1 LTGTADREAERRALD
16 DKLTWAGDYCKHCF
30 LCINICPVKNLRF
43 ENDEMVSEGK
53 CIQCELCQK
62 YCPDFTIEVKPKE
75 RKPKPADKTEKPVS
89 EVKAADKGAVK
100 RARSKA
106 AVDTAEQKAEP
117 AARSKAAV
125 KNEGQGTAEKAAA
138 GPKAKPKAVS
148 KKELKTK

>member
-1 LTGTADREAERRALD
+1 MTGIADQETERKPLD

-75 RKPKPADKTEKPVS
+75 RKSKALDKTG
-89 EVKAADKGAVK
+89 KAAGKD
-100 RARSKA
+100 
-106 AVDTAEQKAEP
+106 
-117 AARSKAAV
+117 KAAV
-125 KNEGQGTAEKAAA
+125 KSADL
-138 GPKAKPKAVS
+138 KAKPEAAA
-148 KKELKTK
+148 KKEPKTK